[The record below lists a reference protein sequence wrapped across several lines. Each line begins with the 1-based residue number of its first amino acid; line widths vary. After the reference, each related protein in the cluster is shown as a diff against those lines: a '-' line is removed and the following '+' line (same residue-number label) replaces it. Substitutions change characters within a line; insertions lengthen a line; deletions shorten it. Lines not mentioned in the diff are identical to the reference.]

1 MPTGRH
7 KGKTLDAVLRCDAP
21 YLSWFYRRF
30 AGTSHHA
37 EVVGEIRSLLD
48 SEVDME
54 VIGDVLD
61 ALCVAV
67 IDVLFIDAIV
77 ESVYV

>member
-1 MPTGRH
+1 
-7 KGKTLDAVLRCDAP
+7 
-21 YLSWFYRRF
+21 
-30 AGTSHHA
+30 
-37 EVVGEIRSLLD
+37 
-48 SEVDME
+48 ME